1 MPFFNF
7 KMFFVEGRYEKLP
20 KKVKKEVNKLHLL
33 DRYIFESY
41 QKGKRV
47 DRLVIDYV
55 VSSLKIFL
63 RFYDEL
69 KRPLKKYMEEAVGEI
84 PITFFTI
91 DNLKV
96 DEEIEESVDP
106 LIDMADSQ
114 ALKELDR
121 KDLAKK
127 TLKRLEEL
135 RKKFR
140 VNGFVLKSDFPDY
153 SKNKYFGQND
163 KFLEGL
169 NDLSLK
175 KEVINLKKDIMKYEE
190 DYNKIIRFSSK
201 KRDLRKEIINFFT
214 SIIKLSLKIKNR
226 HIKKRYID
234 NLLEYLSFLF
244 YSKKIKMSLKLRE
257 VINEFIDIGYI
268 ENIDRFLNQKLKE
281 LENIQKE

>member
-1 MPFFNF
+1 
-7 KMFFVEGRYEKLP
+7 MFFVEGRYEKLP

-55 VSSLKIFL
+55 ISSLKIFL

-69 KRPLKKYMEEAVGEI
+69 KQPFKEYIEEAVGEI
-84 PITFFTI
+84 PITFFEIDKLNVSKKIEDTI
-91 DNLKV
+91 
-96 DEEIEESVDP
+96 DP

-114 ALKELDR
+114 ALKEINR
-121 KDLAKK
+121 KNLSKK
-127 TLKRLEEL
+127 ILKKLKEL
-135 RKKFR
+135 GKEFKK
-140 VNGFVLKSDFPDY
+140 NKFVLELDFPDY
-153 SKNKYFGQND
+153 SEKKYFNKED
-163 KFLEGL
+163 KFLVGL
-169 NDLSLK
+169 YDSSLK

-190 DYNKIIRFSSK
+190 DYNKIIIFSSK

-226 HIKKRYID
+226 YIKKRYLN

-244 YSKKIKMSLKLRE
+244 YSKKVKMPYKLKE
-257 VINEFIDIGYI
+257 IINEFIDISYI
-268 ENIDRFLNQKLKE
+268 KNTDQFLNQKLKKLEE
-281 LENIQKE
+281 LRVKS